1 VFELRNP
8 SWNTHIVFFET
19 QGGISLGDLIKVAK
33 KLDFGT
39 LYLKPGFLFV
49 DSDGHLKLQFE
60 ADTSSALAY
69 LYDSLCK
76 QLGITWNYQSPSNEV
91 GVYSNCAMHASG
103 DRASYGCGPD
113 GSGTGGFCPQM
124 TLAYSPRFISED
136 YAATYLENA
145 NNYID
150 YWRSLY
156 PSGVAV
162 GTTNFCPSGG
172 CLGLFLNRL
181 DLYEVFKP
189 DLGGAWVEYNGASMP
204 PTYSPAPTWKGGC
217 DDPHNFFLDKC
228 VRKRYKPK
236 PSAVA
241 WDALGTV
248 GQISVMLVVFMAVT
262 LSVSIFLARARKKR
276 RRGESYLGFFF
287 RDLTRKRKKKRR
299 KGPKGLDDNMLPETS
314 SRRSKSSGRRSTTRS
329 NSRTKRRSKSATN
342 RSGTVGSSRGRSGS
356 RPGSLRAVGVQP
368 GYERPSSATKGARPS
383 SRGVS
388 SGNSVASSSSR
399 RSGVFDLTTTTPQPE
414 NGKDNRQQLV

>member
-1 VFELRNP
+1 L
-8 SWNTHIVFFET
+8 
-19 QGGISLGDLIKVAK
+19 SLGDLIKVAK
-33 KLDFGT
+33 KIDFGT
-39 LYLKPGFLFV
+39 LYIKPAFVFV
-49 DSDGHLKLQFE
+49 DGDGHLKLQFE
-60 ADTSSALAY
+60 ADTTSALAY

-76 QLGITWNYQSPSNEV
+76 ELGITRNYESPYNDL
-91 GVYSNCAMHASG
+91 GLYSNCAMHSAG
-103 DRASYGCGPD
+103 DRAAYGCGPD
-113 GSGTGGFCPQM
+113 GTGAGGFCPQL
-124 TLAYSPRFISED
+124 TIAYAPRFNSED
-136 YAATYLENA
+136 LAAEFIYKC
-145 NNYID
+145 NNYVD

-156 PSGVAV
+156 PNGVAV

-172 CLGLFLNRL
+172 CLALFLNRL
-181 DLYEVFKP
+181 DVYEVFKP

-248 GQISVMLVVFMAVT
+248 GQISVMLVIFMAVT

-299 KGPKGLDDNMLPETS
+299 KGGSSNKALEENMLPDTA
-314 SRRSKSSGRRSTTRS
+314 SRRSKSSGRRSTRS
-329 NSRTKRRSKSATN
+329 SSRSKRRSKS
-342 RSGTVGSSRGRSGS
+342 SS
-356 RPGSLRAVGVQP
+356 
-368 GYERPSSATKGARPS
+368 RPSSGRSS
-383 SRGVS
+383 SRS
-388 SGNSVASSSSR
+388 RSQSTRSVTVQPRASSRSRDRSKRTRASSTGDGSVGSTGSR
-399 RSGVFDLTTTTPQPE
+399 RSGVFDLTIQQPQTQQE
-414 NGKDNRQQLV
+414 AKDNRQQLV

>member
-1 VFELRNP
+1 
-8 SWNTHIVFFET
+8 
-19 QGGISLGDLIKVAK
+19 
-33 KLDFGT
+33 
-39 LYLKPGFLFV
+39 
-49 DSDGHLKLQFE
+49 
-60 ADTSSALAY
+60 
-69 LYDSLCK
+69 
-76 QLGITWNYQSPSNEV
+76 
-91 GVYSNCAMHASG
+91 
-103 DRASYGCGPD
+103 
-113 GSGTGGFCPQM
+113 M
-124 TLAYSPRFISED
+124 TLAYGPRFSSTD
-136 YAATYLENA
+136 HAAAYLKRC
-145 NNYID
+145 NNYVD

-162 GTTNFCPSGG
+162 GTSNFCPQGG

-248 GQISVMLVVFMAVT
+248 GQISVMLVLFMAVT

-299 KGPKGLDDNMLPETS
+299 KGAKGLEESILPETS
-314 SRRSKSSGRRSTTRS
+314 SRRSKSSGRRSTRS
-329 NSRTKRRSKSATN
+329 SSRTKRRSKSA
-342 RSGTVGSSRGRSGS
+342 SGTRASSRGRSRS
-356 RPGSLRAVGVQP
+356 GSLRPVAIQP
-368 GYERPSSATKGARPS
+368 GYEPRTS
-383 SRGVS
+383 SRSRIRSRSRGQ
-388 SGNSVASSSSR
+388 SSSSVGSTGSR
-399 RSGVFDLTTTTPQPE
+399 RSGVFDLTVQTPQPE
-414 NGKDNRQQLV
+414 DGKDNRQQLV